1 MEEQTKSAILVITSE
16 HVDLLLHHWSHMFD
30 KDYCHELMSKL
41 EERVQSFY
49 VDLLTESKE
58 KEQVI
63 KDDISALQAEAS
75 DLMRLLHKNVDIG
88 EMPMGMPL
96 VVWDQKLDHS
106 IEHLREELRVH
117 RAEICELLLQQEML
131 CEELGELPLPLLAD
145 PLPKPEEKAAFCKHL
160 DHLRALRTRR
170 MEELFQLRSK
180 IKEDMKLLE
189 IRVHTAAEEHLLSQ
203 ANQSLTPDVFAK
215 LRSMQKLFAEQMAEL
230 REAIDN
236 TREKIH
242 VLWERLPESDEFA
255 MRRVCEAKEYTQ
267 RTYDVLR
274 EELHRCQE
282 LRRKNMKCLIDQL
295 REEIQKWWELTLK
308 SHQERKRFAN
318 FYNDC
323 YNEDLL
329 ELHELE
335 LDDLKSFYNSNR
347 EIFELFSS
355 RAEIWARMEAL
366 EAKTNDPNRYNN
378 RGGQL
383 LKEERERKAISS
395 KLPKIEQ
402 QITELVK
409 AYELRTQTPFL
420 VHGEDI
426 LERMANDWER
436 LRLVK
441 EQSSARKNTVTT
453 PSTRGKMLPPAAPGS
468 TTARTP
474 MSLKKMSTMSSST
487 MSLRKT
493 PSNWKLASLTGSAAK
508 TTGNLHKRKFPDS
521 SSSAKALTP
530 NAKRSLMKTFKAS
543 QELRKSYR
551 SPVVIQQKV
560 IKPQIKKVHLL
571 ENTLRRSS
579 GLGRRSHGAPSKKV
593 RARLPVHGFR
603 VQTSASDESDA
614 TYDSF
619 EKSIEPAA
627 RSSVLPQT
635 KKAF

>member
-1 MEEQTKSAILVITSE
+1 
-16 HVDLLLHHWSHMFD
+16 MFD
-30 KDYCHELMSKL
+30 KDYCHKLMSKL

-58 KEQVI
+58 KEQAI
-63 KDDISALQAEAS
+63 KDGISALQAEAS
-75 DLMRLLHKNVDIG
+75 DLMRLLHKNVDIV

-145 PLPKPEEKAAFCKHL
+145 PLPKPEERAAFCKHL

-170 MEELFQLRSK
+170 MEELFQLRST

-255 MRRVCEAKEYTQ
+255 TRRVCEAKEYTQ

-409 AYELRTQTPFL
+409 AYELRTQSPFL

-436 LRLVK
+436 LRQVK
-441 EQSSARKNTVTT
+441 EQQSSTRKNTVTT
-453 PSTRGKMLPPAAPGS
+453 SSIHRKMLPPAAPGS
-468 TTARTP
+468 TVSRTP
-474 MSLKKMSTMSSST
+474 LKDMSAMSSST
-487 MSLRKT
+487 MSLRTT
-493 PSNWKLASLTGSAAK
+493 PSNWKLASMKGPTAK
-508 TTGNLHKRKFPDS
+508 TTGNLHKRKISNSDNFDREET
-521 SSSAKALTP
+521 A
-530 NAKRSLMKTFKAS
+530 NAKRSLIRTLNSVKAS
-543 QELRKSYR
+543 PKLRKPIQRLAVGQQTAR
-551 SPVVIQQKV
+551 SQ
-560 IKPQIKKVHLL
+560 KKVHIL
-571 ENTLRRSS
+571 ENTMRRSA
-579 GLGRRSHGAPSKKV
+579 GVGRRSLSSKHRRHKLV
-593 RARLPVHGFR
+593 PPVIQ
-603 VQTSASDESDA
+603 VQEASSSEDEDEVQK
-614 TYDSF
+614 YKHF
-619 EKSIEPAA
+619 EPPA
-627 RSSVLPQT
+627 RSSELPKELSVRHKNKFKEPVQIYSSDEINPDLL
-635 KKAF
+635 KK